1 MTLIYLTK
9 YKIFFR
15 EIPNP
20 AHKENLL
27 KLNNFVMVKY
37 DQDKTVTPKES
48 QWLAIQN
55 YSFRGL
61 IILFSI
67 LIIENY

>member
-48 QWLAIQN
+48 QWLAIHN
-55 YSFRGL
+55 YSLRGL
-61 IILFSI
+61 IIWFSI